1 VSDALVYLDSS
12 AVIKLIFEEP
22 ETPALEQFLAA
33 WPNRV
38 SSVLAQLEVLR
49 VARSVEDAA
58 VTQHAHDVLAR
69 IHLIRLDDAM
79 RAAAAE
85 IESPALRTL
94 DAIHLATALSLGA
107 ELAGIVVYDRRL
119 AGAARRAALAVWTP
133 A

>member
-1 VSDALVYLDSS
+1 MSDGLVYLDSS

-22 ETPALEQFLAA
+22 ETRALEHFLAA

-38 SSVLAQLEVLR
+38 SSVLAQLEVVR
-49 VARSVEDAA
+49 VAHTVEDAA

-69 IHLIRLDDAM
+69 LHLIRLDDEI
-79 RAAAAE
+79 RLAAAD
-85 IESPALRTL
+85 IEPSVLRAL
-94 DAIHLATALSLGA
+94 DSIHLATALSLGA

-119 AGAARRAALAVWTP
+119 AGAARRAALTVWTP